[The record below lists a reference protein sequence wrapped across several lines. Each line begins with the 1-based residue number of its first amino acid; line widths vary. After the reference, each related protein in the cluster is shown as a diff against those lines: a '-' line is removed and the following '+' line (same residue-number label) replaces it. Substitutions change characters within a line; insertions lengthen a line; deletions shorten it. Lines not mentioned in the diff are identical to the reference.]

1 MGLVNLT
8 TNLKSLRY
16 GKDRIGGGSSNQ
28 PYIKKDIPDS
38 FSDVGRTGGP
48 DVILRGG
55 TLVPGRA
62 AKDVSRL
69 AQMFFDFKSIGGP
82 LFIAKENLLS
92 RTSVATDGQG
102 KALNNGVY
110 LPTSTLLQSAGNS
123 LGLHLNKQG
132 IDPFKGIGKNGG
144 GIFELFGGSDP
155 LGQPSYV
162 EITSNGEYK
171 SKLLEFTDKKINQ
184 KTDSTELLNYQGGPG
199 SILGIGKTR
208 IPLSK
213 QRTGLNNPNLNY
225 APSRV
230 SWPTKAAFQDNGF
243 GFNNSLN
250 ITQNT
255 DPFSSNFSF
264 TPGQYII
271 GSKGKPD
278 VIPFRSISPTIS
290 DPEAQEKI
298 NNDQFLR
305 LGATVK
311 YASKLHQIQDIN
323 PPLINSYLNAF
334 KESWHSNG
342 KLKLN
347 PESFTVSED
356 IIQKE
361 SSKNNPTIQE
371 DFRIKSDPNTA
382 SFRLDYTRQ
391 NIEQRVGLGN
401 PGKKK
406 SKEQLANY
414 QEGIGELDKI
424 NSLRLYKSGVVTP
437 DTDKNDL
444 VKFRIGI
451 IQNDNP
457 SEKIF
462 IHFRA
467 FLDSMSDDY
476 TADWSGEKLMG
487 RGEQFYRYNG
497 FDRKISL
504 GWTVAAQSKDE
515 LMPMYQKLNYLASTL
530 APDYSKSLGY
540 MRGNLATLTVGGYLY
555 EQPGIIT
562 SLNYQIPEESPWE
575 IAIPTKSGASNNNGI
590 LSDRSVKEMPHMIK
604 VTGFNFIPIH
614 EFTPRTQQN
623 KFNSDGKLTSFGKE
637 RYIALDNGVNSNYD
651 SENYIK

>member
-28 PYIKKDIPDS
+28 PYIKRDIPDS

-62 AKDVSRL
+62 ARDVSRL

-82 LFIAKENLLS
+82 LFIAKENILS
-92 RTSVATDGQG
+92 RTSVATDGKG

-132 IDPFKGIGKNGG
+132 IDPFKDIGKNGG
-144 GIFELFGGSDP
+144 GIFELFGGTDP
-155 LGQPSYV
+155 LGQPTYV
-162 EITSNGEYK
+162 EITSNPQYK
-171 SKLLEFTDKKINQ
+171 SKLEGFVDNKIDT
-184 KTDSTELLNYQGGPG
+184 KTDSPELFNYQGGPG
-199 SILGIGKTR
+199 SVLGIGKTR
-208 IPLSK
+208 IPLAK
-213 QRTGLNNPNLNY
+213 DRTGKNNPNLNY
-225 APSRV
+225 TTGSFELGSPFTLYDPSV
-230 SWPTKAAFQDNGF
+230 YTSPTDKT
-243 GFNNSLN
+243 N
-250 ITQNT
+250 ITLDLQT
-255 DPFSSNFSF
+255 
-264 TPGQYII
+264 
-271 GSKGKPD
+271 K
-278 VIPFRSISPTIS
+278 
-290 DPEAQEKI
+290 
-298 NNDQFLR
+298 
-305 LGATVK
+305 LGATPKFVSLYPETQMDVK
-311 YASKLHQIQDIN
+311 ANWSNNKVGNGLKDKYRQNRYNKPSQEN
-323 PPLINSYLNAF
+323 PS
-334 KESWHSNG
+334 
-342 KLKLN
+342 
-347 PESFTVSED
+347 
-356 IIQKE
+356 
-361 SSKNNPTIQE
+361 IQE
-371 DFRIKSDPNTA
+371 DFRIKNDDFKTS

-406 SKEQLANY
+406 TREQLANY

-476 TADWSGEKLMG
+476 SADWSSDKLMG
-487 RGEQFYRYNG
+487 RGENFYRYNG

-504 GWTVAAQSKDE
+504 GWTVVAQSKDE
-515 LMPMYQKLNYLASTL
+515 LIPMYQKLNYLASTL

-575 IAIPTKSGASNNNGI
+575 IAIPTKTGADSNNDI
-590 LSDRSVKEMPHMIK
+590 LSDKSVKEMPHMIK

-623 KFNSDGKLTSFGKE
+623 KFDKNGKLTSFGKE
-637 RYIALDNGVNSNYD
+637 RYIALNNGFNNYD
-651 SENYIK
+651 SENYIKQ